1 MKSLEEYGEE
11 AIGQVIERKYPNAGL
26 ELNDLPSEERD
37 SIIKMAEERA
47 IDDYS
52 AEIDHICEQEKDRR
66 MGL

>member
-1 MKSLEEYGEE
+1 MKSLEEYGEQ
-11 AIGQVIERKYPNAGL
+11 AIGQVIKRKYPNAGL

-52 AEIDHICEQEKDRR
+52 AEIDHIYEQEKDRR
-66 MGL
+66 MEL

>member
-1 MKSLEEYGEE
+1 
-11 AIGQVIERKYPNAGL
+11 L

-52 AEIDHICEQEKDRR
+52 AEIDHIYEQEKDRR
-66 MGL
+66 MEL